1 MFINRISSFQSLDTA
16 QANAGIRLQAFAPC
30 PQALFP
36 GAWAMDVY
44 AIAYAQA
51 QNAVEVRRPSLLNQ
65 ECWN

>member
-1 MFINRISSFQSLDTA
+1 MFINRISTFQN
-16 QANAGIRLQAFAPC
+16 QNAGHAKAELRLQAFAPC

-51 QNAVEVRRPSLLNQ
+51 QNAVEVRRPSLLHQ